1 VVFFNYT
8 TMQMTAKIVYY
19 GPGLCGKT
27 TNLQAIHDKTASKS
41 RGEMVSLETETDR
54 TLFFDL
60 LPLDVGVIGGMRV
73 RLQLYTVPGQVF
85 YNATRKLVLKGVDGV
100 VFVADSQVAA
110 QDTNVESFNNLKANI
125 AELGLT
131 LEQLPLVFQYNKR
144 DIRNIQPVEVLN
156 DTLNPGGAPF
166 YEAAALHGIGVF
178 ETLKAISRLAISSVR
193 KKVGPDPS
201 GRPAMV
207 SVQTAGVVPGA
218 VQPAAVVPA
227 TAAPDA
233 DESPLDVEL
242 PPVAPPSDSA
252 GDASS
257 PLEALV
263 PDAAAEDV
271 RVEFAE
277 EVTGEHSRVR
287 PVRTKAQV
295 DIQKELEG
303 LRALTTAAPAK
314 PAPAPA
320 PSFEMER
327 RLKDV
332 LVREEQARQ
341 DVRRKASLEVPGHLL
356 KEFSA
361 MKIHLAFGEDGQEEV
376 VRDAV
381 TVKLLGNRRLER
393 LTLHIELEIRGKDQ
407 RPGRGD

>member
-1 VVFFNYT
+1 
-8 TMQMTAKIVYY
+8 MQMTAKIVYY

-27 TNLQAIHDKTASKS
+27 TNLTAIHHKTAAKS

-54 TLFFDL
+54 TMFFDL
-60 LPLDVGVIGGMRV
+60 LPLDVGVIGGMKV

-110 QDTNVESFNNLKANI
+110 EDTNIESLGNLRANI
-125 AELGLT
+125 AELGLS
-131 LEQLPLVFQYNKR
+131 LDQLPLVFQFNKR

-156 DTLNPGGAPF
+156 EALNPGGAPF
-166 YEAAALHGIGVF
+166 FEAAALHGVGVF

-193 KKVGPDPS
+193 KKVGSDAP
-201 GRPAMV
+201 RTTTVALPAPTPLQ
-207 SVQTAGVVPGA
+207 SPAVP
-218 VQPAAVVPA
+218 
-227 TAAPDA
+227 
-233 DESPLDVEL
+233 
-242 PPVAPPSDSA
+242 
-252 GDASS
+252 SS
-257 PLEALV
+257 PEPA
-263 PDAAAEDV
+263 PIPAAAEPPSVPAPPADEAASPLASLV
-271 RVEFAE
+271 PEVEFAE

-287 PVRTKAQV
+287 PVKTKAQV

-303 LRALTTAAPAK
+303 LRAMTTAAAAR
-314 PAPAPA
+314 APTPG
-320 PSFEMER
+320 PSHEMER
-327 RLKDV
+327 RLQNV
-332 LVREEQARQ
+332 LVRDAEARQ

-356 KEFSA
+356 KDFSA

-393 LTLHIELEIRGKDQ
+393 LTLHIELEIRGKT
-407 RPGRGD
+407 